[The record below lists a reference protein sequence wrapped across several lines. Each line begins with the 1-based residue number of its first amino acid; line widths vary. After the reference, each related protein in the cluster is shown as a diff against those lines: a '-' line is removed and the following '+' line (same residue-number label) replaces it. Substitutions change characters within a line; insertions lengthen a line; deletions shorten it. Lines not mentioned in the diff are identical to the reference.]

1 MSGFAKLTVKALR
14 ALAEEYEVQ
23 LPAGRIAK
31 NGLIKILEAENI
43 QPPWDGPEWK
53 CPTPASLIRSGLLLG
68 VAPRPIWRAV
78 QARWPDYKG
87 ASGYG
92 SVGVY
97 RRDLQKKKL
106 LNRTARLTPA
116 GREVLAELRGGGREG
131 RGRKGRLAPIPPPG
145 ERGSLASAGVGLLLV
160 SLFEERLR
168 PYPECQPLRAELAS
182 VRREH
187 RKQSFQ
193 AAGRP

>member
-43 QPPWDGPEWK
+43 QPPWDGPEWE

-87 ASGYG
+87 TSGYG

-97 RRDLQKKKL
+97 RRNLQKKKL
-106 LNRTARLTPA
+106 LNYRTARITPA
-116 GREVLAELRGGGREG
+116 GREILA
-131 RGRKGRLAPIPPPG
+131 
-145 ERGSLASAGVGLLLV
+145 GLQGI
-160 SLFEERLR
+160 EKD
-168 PYPECQPLRAELAS
+168 A
-182 VRREH
+182 
-187 RKQSFQ
+187 
-193 AAGRP
+193 

>member
-23 LPAGRIAK
+23 LPAGRITK
-31 NGLIKILEAENI
+31 GKLIKILEGEKI
-43 QPPWDGPEWK
+43 QPPWGGPEWK
-53 CPTPASLIRSGLLLG
+53 CPTPASLMKAGLLLG
-68 VAPRPIWRAV
+68 IAPRPIWRAV

-106 LNRTARLTPA
+106 LH
-116 GREVLAELRGGGREG
+116 
-131 RGRKGRLAPIPPPG
+131 
-145 ERGSLASAGVGLLLV
+145 
-160 SLFEERLR
+160 
-168 PYPECQPLRAELAS
+168 Y
-182 VRREH
+182 
-187 RKQSFQ
+187 
-193 AAGRP
+193 

>member
-23 LPAGRIAK
+23 LPVGRITK
-31 NGLIKILEAENI
+31 DKLIEILEGEKI
-43 QPPWDGPEWK
+43 QPPWDGPKWK
-53 CPTPASLIRSGLLLG
+53 CPTPASLMKAGLLLG
-68 VAPRPIWRAV
+68 IAPRSIWRAV

-106 LNRTARLTPA
+106 LHYRGARITPA
-116 GREVLAELRGGGREG
+116 GREILAELQ
-131 RGRKGRLAPIPPPG
+131 
-145 ERGSLASAGVGLLLV
+145 GVEKV
-160 SLFEERLR
+160 EVEV
-168 PYPECQPLRAELAS
+168 EVEKDA
-182 VRREH
+182 
-187 RKQSFQ
+187 
-193 AAGRP
+193 

>member
-1 MSGFAKLTVKALR
+1 MTGFAKLTGKTLR

-23 LPAGRIAK
+23 LPAGRITK
-31 NGLIKILEAENI
+31 GKLIEILEAENI

-53 CPTPASLIRSGLLLG
+53 CPTPASLMKAGLLLG

-106 LNRTARLTPA
+106 LHLSGSPNHS
-116 GREVLAELRGGGREG
+116 GRSGDLGRIAGGREG
-131 RGRKGRLAPIPPPG
+131 RIAPIPSPWRREAPWL
-145 ERGSLASAGVGLLLV
+145 RLGSLFL
-160 SLFEERLR
+160 
-168 PYPECQPLRAELAS
+168 
-182 VRREH
+182 
-187 RKQSFQ
+187 
-193 AAGRP
+193 

>member
-23 LPAGRIAK
+23 LPVERITK
-31 NGLIKILEAENI
+31 DKLIEILEAENI

-53 CPTPASLIRSGLLLG
+53 CPTPASLMRAGLLLG
-68 VAPRPIWRAV
+68 IAPRSIWRAV

-97 RRDLQKKKL
+97 RRDLQKEKL
-106 LNRTARLTPA
+106 LNYRTARITPA
-116 GREVLAELRGGGREG
+116 GREIL
-131 RGRKGRLAPIPPPG
+131 
-145 ERGSLASAGVGLLLV
+145 VGLQGV
-160 SLFEERLR
+160 KE
-168 PYPECQPLRAELAS
+168 A
-182 VRREH
+182 
-187 RKQSFQ
+187 
-193 AAGRP
+193 

>member
-23 LPAGRIAK
+23 LPVERITK
-31 NGLIKILEAENI
+31 NKLIEILEAENI

-53 CPTPASLIRSGLLLG
+53 CPTPASLMRAGLLLG
-68 VAPRPIWRAV
+68 IAPRSIWRAV

-106 LNRTARLTPA
+106 LNYRTARITPA
-116 GREVLAELRGGGREG
+116 GREIL
-131 RGRKGRLAPIPPPG
+131 
-145 ERGSLASAGVGLLLV
+145 VGLQGV
-160 SLFEERLR
+160 KE
-168 PYPECQPLRAELAS
+168 A
-182 VRREH
+182 
-187 RKQSFQ
+187 
-193 AAGRP
+193 